1 MNRNRRKAVRRP
13 PTQRYAS
20 SRNRRKAPPTRTS
33 KAGRVLAIIGGVLF
47 IVGNIGARTGW
58 VLLPFDRHHLLTQF
72 GGAALAVLGLVLAGR
87 R

>member
-1 MNRNRRKAVRRP
+1 M
-13 PTQRYAS
+13 
-20 SRNRRKAPPTRTS
+20 
-33 KAGRVLAIIGGVLF
+33 LAIIGGVLF